1 MLKNVFVGEVGSE
14 LEPARQLEGLGIT
27 LGLSREAGWEVREGN
42 FQWELSGEAEDLEA
56 QKVTLFII
64 ISIESSYSLQS
75 ATSL

>member
-1 MLKNVFVGEVGSE
+1 MFSWGEVGLE
-14 LEPARQLEGLGIT
+14 LEPARQMEGLGIT
-27 LGLSREAGWEVREGN
+27 LGLSHEAGWGVREGN

-64 ISIESSYSLQS
+64 ISIESSYFLQS